1 MISCKEEI
9 VENKKKQSIDGNWY
23 LIENLSYSEI
33 YFSEDKMYVY
43 NPYSG
48 DILTYN
54 YYIKNNSLYRL
65 YNDPS
70 LTDEP
75 YKLYKDVNQIN
86 NSSLKF
92 SDCKLI
98 KINKGILLE
107 YYIKNN
113 VTFKEYD
120 NQVYERMKKLSDS
133 LL

>member
-9 VENKKKQSIDGNWY
+9 VENKKKQSIDGSWY

-33 YFSEDKMYVY
+33 YFSEDKMYIY

-54 YYIKNNSLYRL
+54 YYIKNNSLYML